1 MPGFV
6 AGMEYIQQ
14 KYGTKSMSDLI
25 QPAVEYAEKGFEV
38 DSLLSSR
45 LYYSRGRMDV
55 DDLSAFYPKGEAIEE
70 GETLSQPVL
79 AKTLIKIQREGASA
93 FYKGDLAQDL
103 ADATPISK
111 RPIFLSSDRNQAC
124 RFCLQWNGSDF
135 SASAFF
141 RDYTDSNVKNGRERK
156 S

>member
-1 MPGFV
+1 MSGKNGVPGFV

-55 DDLSAFYPKGEAIEE
+55 DDLSAF
-70 GETLSQPVL
+70 
-79 AKTLIKIQREGASA
+79 IQRE
-93 FYKGDLAQDL
+93 KQ
-103 ADATPISK
+103 SK
-111 RPIFLSSDRNQAC
+111 KEKPC
-124 RFCLQWNGSDF
+124 RSPC
-135 SASAFF
+135 
-141 RDYTDSNVKNGRERK
+141 
-156 S
+156 